1 MIAYTGLF
9 RMFTENARLYETVP
23 VFGRL
28 MGFFSN
34 QSSHENPKTAVVL
47 LLYGAVDGAMAWA
60 ASPDPVDFRKFMN
73 MDLYARDANFYYDP
87 DGSLHPGIRSDTLFF
102 SLLDWIRMEEA
113 HGDGGQFQS
122 FEAVF
127 GRKAA
132 NGLPEPLFDRETGKI
147 LPKTVKS
154 WKAYDINRILLK
166 QGASLK
172 KKLDGKITLI
182 VADNDPFFLD
192 EPVKN
197 LAQTCREIGIDIDI
211 RILSD
216 RGHNTWTKEL
226 REEMHRKMDATLL
239 HQGNGGI
246 LP

>member
-1 MIAYTGLF
+1 
-9 RMFTENARLYETVP
+9 MFTENARLYETVP

-87 DGSLHPGIRSDTLFF
+87 DGSLRPGIRSDTLFF

-132 NGLPEPLFDRETGKI
+132 NGLPEPLFDRDTGKI